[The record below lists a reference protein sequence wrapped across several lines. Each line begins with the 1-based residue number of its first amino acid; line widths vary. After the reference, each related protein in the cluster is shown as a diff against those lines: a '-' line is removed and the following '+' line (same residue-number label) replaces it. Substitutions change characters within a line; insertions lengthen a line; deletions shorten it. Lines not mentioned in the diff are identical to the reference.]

1 MGTGD
6 VIFASLF
13 NAEYNQLVD
22 AFNYSSSSSTLTG
35 HRHDGSTGEGGN
47 IPKIGSIDF
56 ANRFEVDTGNNWWTL
71 WTSVASVAEEQ
82 LRFKTAVLVPVQ
94 DDYYDIGSAALE
106 FKDLWLDGTANV
118 DVLQVDENAT
128 VSGLLTVNQVSD
140 GAITI
145 TGFVDEDDMVSDSA
159 TLIPTQQS
167 VKAYVDTTA
176 GGTVASVAISGSDGI
191 EVDSGSP
198 ITTSG
203 TIVLGLN
210 KTTTLSFL
218 NVEDGAT
225 GDQSGA
231 EIKASY
237 EAEADTNAFDDAA
250 VSKLTGIEALADVT
264 DTTNVTAAGALMD
277 SEVVNLV
284 AVKAFDPSDYEGAD
298 ATILK
303 DADIGVNVQAYNAN
317 TVIDA
322 TYVATDEN
330 FTTADHSKLD
340 GIEALADVTD
350 ATNVNAAGAVMNTDT
365 TTAPMSFVV
374 DEDDMVSDSA
384 TKVPTQ
390 QSTKAYVD
398 AEVAAA
404 LTSEMSYKGGY
415 NASTNTPNLDDTGK
429 ITTELGDV
437 YTVTVAGTFFTI
449 DVEIGDM
456 LISNIASA
464 AVEGDWTIV
473 NKNLD
478 APSIKTAYESNS
490 DTNAFTNALLSKLN
504 AIEANAT
511 ADQTG
516 AEIKAAYEG
525 EANTNAYTD
534 AEVTKLAGIEALA
547 DVTDVTNV
555 TAAGA
560 LMDSEVVNLA
570 QVKAFDTT
578 DYAPALGVD
587 DNYVTDAEKVV
598 IGNTSGTNTGDQVN
612 ITGNAAT
619 VTTNANLTG
628 DVTSVGNATTIPS
641 GTVEGADIAST
652 GETAGKVLQADGD
665 NTSSW
670 VTLSGG
676 GDALVADPLSQFAAT
691 TSAQLAGVISD
702 ETGSGALVFGTSPTL
717 VTPNLGT
724 PSTLVG
730 TNITGTAAGLTVGA
744 TTGVEAGADVTDA
757 ANVNAAGAVMESD
770 TSTASMSFVIDDD
783 SMATASAT
791 KLPTSESVVA
801 YVNRLSAGLE
811 SLTANGTNATGTLA
825 KGTSDTL
832 TVTPSSGTTEL
843 IVTITGGLRVDRT
856 TGTGSLVAGKT
867 QGGYVNSSSVNT
879 GIGQSISHRQDAK
892 YSVTNANFENAF
904 TATYKLTSAHYNAS
918 GDWEVFPFHAGT
930 NGNFTS
936 ELDSIWVEYREIQ

>member
-82 LRFKTAVLVPVQ
+82 LRFKTAILVPVQ

-365 TTAPMSFVV
+365 TTAPMSFVI
-374 DEDDMVSDSA
+374 DEDDMFSDSA

-390 QSTKAYVD
+390 QSVKTYVD

-404 LTSEMSYKGGY
+404 LTSEMSYKGSY
-415 NASTNTPNLDDTGK
+415 DASTNTPNLDAVGK

-437 YTVTVAGTFFTI
+437 YTVTVAGTFFTVN
-449 DVEIGDM
+449 VEVGDM
-456 LISNIASA
+456 IISNIASA

-478 APSIKTAYESNS
+478 AASIKTAYE
-490 DTNAFTNALLSKLN
+490 LN
-504 AIEANAT
+504 
-511 ADQTG
+511 
-516 AEIKAAYEG
+516 
-525 EANTNAYTD
+525 ANTNAYTN
-534 AEVTKLAGIEALA
+534 AEVSKLAGIEALA
-547 DVTDVTNV
+547 DVTDTANV
-555 TAAGA
+555 TTAGA
-560 LMDSEVVNLA
+560 LMDSEVANLAQVKAFNSADYATSAQGTSADTAFGWGDHSVAGYSTATGVENNADVTDTINVTSAGALMDSEVTNLA

-578 DYAPALGVD
+578 DYA
-587 DNYVTDAEKVV
+587 
-598 IGNTSGTNTGDQVN
+598 
-612 ITGNAAT
+612 
-619 VTTNANLTG
+619 
-628 DVTSVGNATTIPS
+628 
-641 GTVEGADIAST
+641 
-652 GETAGKVLQADGD
+652 
-665 NTSSW
+665 
-670 VTLSGG
+670 
-676 GDALVADPLSQFAAT
+676 
-691 TSAQLAGVISD
+691 TSAQGTTADNALQNLVEDTTPQLGGNLDLQTHSIVGNGGTSGITVSADGSIVVSTAG
-702 ETGSGALVFGTSPTL
+702 GLGLNVFGA
-717 VTPNLGT
+717 GT
-724 PSTLVG
+724 KV
-730 TNITGTAAGLTVGA
+730 
-744 TTGVEAGADVTDA
+744 ADVVSTDSGI
-757 ANVNAAGAVMESD
+757 VQYRMRSD
-770 TSTASMSFVIDDD
+770 LTD
-783 SMATASAT
+783 
-791 KLPTSESVVA
+791 KRVVA
-801 YVNRLSAGLE
+801 LDYHWNYSPF
-811 SLTANGTNATGTLA
+811 
-825 KGTSDTL
+825 SD
-832 TVTPSSGTTEL
+832 
-843 IVTITGGLRVDRT
+843 
-856 TGTGSLVAGKT
+856 
-867 QGGYVNSSSVNT
+867 
-879 GIGQSISHRQDAK
+879 
-892 YSVTNANFENAF
+892 
-904 TATYKLTSAHYNAS
+904 
-918 GDWEVFPFHAGT
+918 
-930 NGNFTS
+930 
-936 ELDSIWVEYREIQ
+936 